1 MKRSILCAALL
12 CAFSFSVHATDKP
25 RHPKPPKQEAHQSED
40 KWFASDK
47 VLHAA
52 VGAGL
57 GAVGTAVADANG
69 FTYPRLAGTA
79 LGCSVG
85 LLKEGLDKRASSK
98 DAIVTC
104 LAAAGGA
111 YLGGLAIEH
120 DRKTR
125 TTTVSYAWEF

>member
-1 MKRSILCAALL
+1 MKNSIVCAAVLCAL
-12 CAFSFSVHATDKP
+12 SVAAHATDKP
-25 RHPKPPKQEAHQSED
+25 HHPQPSKQAED

-52 VGAGL
+52 VGAGI

-69 FTYPRLAGTA
+69 FAYPRTIGFAAGC
-79 LGCSVG
+79 GVG

>member
-1 MKRSILCAALL
+1 MKHSILCAALL
-12 CAFSFSVHATDKP
+12 CALSAHATDKHP
-25 RHPKPPKQEAHQSED
+25 AAPKPAADD

-69 FTYPRLAGTA
+69 LAHPRLTGFAV
-79 LGCSVG
+79 GCGVG

-120 DRKTR
+120 DRKSR

>member
-1 MKRSILCAALL
+1 MKNSIVCAAVLCALSIA
-12 CAFSFSVHATDKP
+12 AHATDKP
-25 RHPKPPKQEAHQSED
+25 RHPQPSKPAAED
-40 KWFASDK
+40 KWCASDK

-69 FTYPRLAGTA
+69 LAHPRLTGFAV
-79 LGCSVG
+79 GCGVG

-120 DRKTR
+120 DRKSR